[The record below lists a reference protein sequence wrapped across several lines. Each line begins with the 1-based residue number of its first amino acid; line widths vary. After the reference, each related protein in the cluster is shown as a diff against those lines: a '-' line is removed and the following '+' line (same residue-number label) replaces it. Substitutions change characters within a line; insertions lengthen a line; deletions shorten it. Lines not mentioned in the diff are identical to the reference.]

1 METEKDGR
9 KFYYTYPV
17 KGKKKKVYC
26 DYDSRQS
33 LETAIAEKT
42 TSLKRAI
49 EIYME
54 EVDCSF
60 LYALLITI
68 DRIV

>member
-17 KGKKKKVYC
+17 KGTKKKVYC
-26 DYDSRQS
+26 EYDSRQS
-33 LETAIAEKT
+33 LETAIMDKR

-54 EVDCSF
+54 EV
-60 LYALLITI
+60 LLFTYHP
-68 DRIV
+68 